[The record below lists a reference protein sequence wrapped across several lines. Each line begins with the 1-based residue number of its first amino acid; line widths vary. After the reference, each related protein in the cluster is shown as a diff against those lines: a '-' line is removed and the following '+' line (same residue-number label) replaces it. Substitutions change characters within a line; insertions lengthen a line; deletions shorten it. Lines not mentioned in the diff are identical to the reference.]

1 MDKYIEK
8 IRELKRENGK
18 LKKYKVFV
26 EKSKD
31 TNTIYNEI
39 KGFKKESEQIPG
51 LKKRCNELLSE
62 NKRLQ
67 SKIFDL
73 NNSQLSFANKSNFY
87 KQQMQINKLEEDMR
101 KLKEEYKDTF
111 ERNKILEMIV
121 EKLEPIFTLCDFGD
135 QEESDAELSE

>member
-31 TNTIYNEI
+31 SKSIYNEL

-67 SKIFDL
+67 SKISDL

-87 KQQMQINKLEEDMR
+87 KQQMQINKLEEEQI

-111 ERNKILEMIV
+111 ERNKTLEMIV
-121 EKLEPIFTLCDFGD
+121 EKLEPIFTLCEFGD